1 MSDKQTTEEPNVTES
16 AIETPQVDAP
26 SSGVT
31 ADNAMDEDAV
41 LDAILGDEPLAP
53 TASIASVVGDN
64 PSAGLSEKDSGGEPL
79 DDDMLR
85 ALRRDG
91 VPQTV
96 IDQIGKDPDLLT
108 EWATKAI
115 KRQSDVDA
123 YTEKM
128 HSLED
133 TSAGEE
139 SPQDSDASE
148 PTDADEK
155 SVEGTTPLDAL
166 ADELGEEAIEPL
178 RQMQQELTDLRSQL
192 DDANRRVVM
201 SEVESAVEQALPTVL
216 AKWGKVTD
224 AQRANVVDR
233 MSELGK
239 AQPRTFNSIEE
250 LMRVAAKDVLG
261 VPSVT
266 KRSATPSPPRRVAK
280 VERPATPEESEDAIL
295 DVLLGGGTVEE
306 ARQAAVR

>member
-1 MSDKQTTEEPNVTES
+1 MSDKQTTEETNVTES
-16 AIETPQVDAP
+16 TIETPQVDAP

-64 PSAGLSEKDSGGEPL
+64 SSAELSEEDSGGEPI

-96 IDQIGKDPDLLT
+96 IDQIGENPDLLT

-139 SPQDSDASE
+139 SPQDSDASDHRIQN
-148 PTDADEK
+148 PWCDDE
-155 SVEGTTPLDAL
+155 
-166 ADELGEEAIEPL
+166 
-178 RQMQQELTDLRSQL
+178 
-192 DDANRRVVM
+192 
-201 SEVESAVEQALPTVL
+201 
-216 AKWGKVTD
+216 
-224 AQRANVVDR
+224 
-233 MSELGK
+233 
-239 AQPRTFNSIEE
+239 
-250 LMRVAAKDVLG
+250 
-261 VPSVT
+261 
-266 KRSATPSPPRRVAK
+266 
-280 VERPATPEESEDAIL
+280 
-295 DVLLGGGTVEE
+295 
-306 ARQAAVR
+306 